1 MAFKE
6 LIAMKKL
13 LKHPEEGEMLS
24 KEEMLQLR
32 RSYIEI
38 GKLVQKYGGYE
49 RYSAE
54 LKYLMSQVKCVDS
67 DEDDKSKHQY
77 LVQGY
82 KCMVGHKENISEFA
96 ICNSGE
102 GKEVERQLNRKLDEE
117 WGKVWAIMRKYIP

>member
-1 MAFKE
+1 
-6 LIAMKKL
+6 
-13 LKHPEEGEMLS
+13 MLS

-49 RYSAE
+49 RYSVE

-67 DEDDKSKHQY
+67 DEDDNSKHQY
-77 LVQGY
+77 LIQGY
-82 KCMVGHKENISEFA
+82 KDMVGHKENISEFA

-102 GKEVERQLNRKLDEE
+102 SKEVERQLNRKLVEE
-117 WGKVWAIMRKYIP
+117 WGKVGELMRKYVR